1 MTSYIISTE
10 ACLVMC
16 ENKLFNKL
24 FFFSLVFLFISA
36 ITHVVFIASAHSVED
51 CEAAPKKAKIQIQ
64 QKEIMDRLKGVES
77 RLSVSREK

>member
-1 MTSYIISTE
+1 
-10 ACLVMC
+10 MC

-36 ITHVVFIASAHSVED
+36 ITHVIFIASAHPVQD
-51 CEAAPKKAKIQIQ
+51 CQSAPEKAKIQTQ

-77 RLSVSREK
+77 KLSVAKEK